1 MIRLYLVSGF
11 FCILSPNDSITACWA
26 VYLTVE
32 TDPHWIFGA
41 LRYGHAPVMAT
52 IRVLLLT
59 RAASMLGL
67 VARFGDLTAL
77 LGASERR

>member
-32 TDPHWIFGA
+32 TNPHWIFDT

-52 IRVLLLT
+52 RPSIEAARVRSST
-59 RAASMLGL
+59 RI
-67 VARFGDLTAL
+67 VAIT
-77 LGASERR
+77 GAWP